1 MAGGARC
8 SGRKGGSAPLPVPE
22 DACAKALDATL
33 MKPFLLVFSG
43 LWILGDSA
51 ELAAA
56 ERWVVVGQTDK
67 VVVYIDVQSITVKDG
82 FRQAWEKWEY
92 AQERPAPLTTAN
104 RPYRTA
110 RYLTSYDCKQRAA
123 GELQAMYFDASGE
136 VIGKVA
142 GKDVSS
148 SLVVPGLLSESALD
162 FVCKAKLRRKP

>member
-1 MAGGARC
+1 
-8 SGRKGGSAPLPVPE
+8 
-22 DACAKALDATL
+22 
-33 MKPFLLVFSG
+33 MKPFLLVFSA
-43 LWILGDSA
+43 LWILGDSP

-92 AQERPAPLTTAN
+92 AQDRPAPLTTAN

-110 RYLTSYDCKQRAA
+110 RFLTNYDCKARASA
-123 GELQAMYFDASGE
+123 ESQAIYYDANSV

-142 GKDVSS
+142 GDGKDVSS